1 MPQLEVIKFRDLIP
15 IQSVPRYVPGFD
27 NPTIEITGEDF
38 SSAASI
44 LINEVPAPEFIIVNK
59 HSLYVQLPEAAQNG
73 ISTIEVLSSKFTRT
87 TSSSKISYEIGDK
100 TRTVSGILKLVQ
112 LFTKWIMQSP
122 DSDIFNPERGGGLQE
137 LVGNFSSTKQMDRIL
152 TALTRSVGNTVT
164 QIRASQ
170 SNIPSL
176 PLDERLLSAEIIDLD
191 VYAQQ
196 MEARARVF
204 LRSVAGDEAL
214 ASLEL

>member
-100 TRTVSGILKLVQ
+100 TRTVSGILKLV
-112 LFTKWIMQSP
+112 
-122 DSDIFNPERGGGLQE
+122 
-137 LVGNFSSTKQMDRIL
+137 
-152 TALTRSVGNTVT
+152 
-164 QIRASQ
+164 
-170 SNIPSL
+170 
-176 PLDERLLSAEIIDLD
+176 
-191 VYAQQ
+191 
-196 MEARARVF
+196 
-204 LRSVAGDEAL
+204 
-214 ASLEL
+214 